1 MSECSVVRE
10 RMPQLL
16 VEALDSSSRE
26 TTHQHIETCLVC
38 GTEWIEVRATW
49 DALGAVPELTVPART
64 REKFLLA
71 VEAIP
76 QHSNVLSFRSRPA
89 LRWIAQAAAVAVL
102 VAGGFYAGRTG
113 LQQNSSSISSTT
125 ARATQQFPIAEK
137 VNVPASQLGPQ
148 IDGNPDIRNVR
159 FVSSDGEEV
168 SMSFEL
174 TSEVTVKGAPDDK
187 NLANLVS
194 YVLRNRENSSQSR
207 ARAIEFVKA
216 NSANVNEPQVA
227 RALAHVLGNEPH
239 EGVRIKAVDAL
250 QSMPASGAT
259 PETRAALIE
268 ALRNDPNPAVRIK
281 AVEALA
287 ILGRENTLGPAGV
300 DMLRQKAAQQD
311 ENPYVRVKAAE
322 ALSQINL

>member
-1 MSECSVVRE
+1 MSECSVVKE

-16 VEALDSSSRE
+16 VEALDSASRE
-26 TTHQHIETCLVC
+26 TTHQHIESCLVC

-49 DALGAVPELTVPART
+49 DALGAVPELTVPARA

-76 QHSNVLSFRSRPA
+76 QHTNVLPFRSRPA

-113 LQQNSSSISSTT
+113 LQQNASPIGSTT
-125 ARATQQFPIAEK
+125 ARATRFPIAEQ
-137 VNVPASQLGPQ
+137 VNLPASQLGPQ
-148 IDGNPDIRNVR
+148 IEGNPDIRNVR

-168 SMSFEL
+168 SMSFAL
-174 TSEVTVKGAPDDK
+174 TSEVTVKGSPDDK

-216 NSANVNEPQVA
+216 NSSNVNEPQVA

>member
-16 VEALDSSSRE
+16 VEALDMTSRE

-38 GTEWIEVRATW
+38 GTEWIEMRATW
-49 DALGAVPELTVPART
+49 DALGAVPEVAVPVHV
-64 REKFLLA
+64 REQFLRS
-71 VEAIP
+71 VEALP
-76 QHSNVLSFRSRPA
+76 RRRNVVPFRSRQT
-89 LRWIAQAAAVAVL
+89 LKWIAQAASVALL
-102 VAGGFYAGRTG
+102 VGGGFFAGRFATTDSATPPTVTER
-113 LQQNSSSISSTT
+113 LQTV
-125 ARATQQFPIAEK
+125 QFPIADK
-137 VNVPASQLGPQ
+137 VVLPASQIGPQ
-148 IDGNPDIRNVR
+148 VEGNPDIKNVR

-174 TSEVTVKGAPDDK
+174 TSEVTVKGSPDDR

-194 YVLRNRENSSQSR
+194 YVLRNRDNSSQSR

-227 RALAHVLGNEPH
+227 RALAHILQNDTH
-239 EGVRIKAVDAL
+239 EGVRLKAVDAI
-250 QSMPASGAT
+250 QSMSAAGAT

-287 ILGRENTLGPAGV
+287 ILAKDNSLGPAAL
-300 DMLRQKAAQQD
+300 DTLRQKAAQAD
-311 ENPYVRVKAAE
+311 ENPYLRVKAAE
-322 ALSQINL
+322 ALSQIDL

>member
-1 MSECSVVRE
+1 MSECSLVRE
-10 RMPQLL
+10 SMPQLL
-16 VEALDSSSRE
+16 VEALDSSARE

-38 GTEWIEVRATW
+38 GTEWLEVRATW
-49 DALGAVPELTVPART
+49 DALGAVPELTIPARV
-64 REKFLLA
+64 RENFLGS
-71 VEAIP
+71 VEALP
-76 QHSNVLSFRSRPA
+76 RYTNVLPFRSRPA
-89 LRWIAQAAAVAVL
+89 LRWIAQAAAVVIL
-102 VAGGFYAGRTG
+102 VGGGFYAGRVG
-113 LQQNSSSISSTT
+113 LQNGSPSSIDSRT
-125 ARATQQFPIAEK
+125 AGVTQFPIAAQ
-137 VNVPASQLGPQ
+137 VRLPASQLGPQ
-148 IDGNPDIRNVR
+148 IEGNPDIRNVR

-174 TSEVTVKGAPDDK
+174 TSEVTVKGSPDDK

-287 ILGRENTLGPAGV
+287 ILGRENTLGAAGL